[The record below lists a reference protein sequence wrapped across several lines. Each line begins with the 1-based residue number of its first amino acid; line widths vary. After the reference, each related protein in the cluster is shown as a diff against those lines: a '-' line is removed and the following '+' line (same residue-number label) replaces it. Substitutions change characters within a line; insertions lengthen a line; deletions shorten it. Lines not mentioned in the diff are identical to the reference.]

1 MVLNNVLFTIFI
13 WILTSSLNHNSN
25 ENNFLINT
33 YFSNNPSEREAKRI
47 QKVIEKI
54 KAAVSVRSD
63 FSKNILFTLH
73 KC

>member
-25 ENNFLINT
+25 ENNFLIST
-33 YFSNNPSEREAKRI
+33 YFSSNPLEREAKRS
-47 QKVIEKI
+47 QKTKEKI
-54 KAAVSVRSD
+54 KDTVSTLFD
-63 FSKNILFTLH
+63 FSKDTLFALH